1 MIYVMMYVQDSI
13 NIFFNPGHEI
23 MEKWRECRSIT
34 RFYNFFLLSSR
45 DKSTTVLVLETQ
57 KPNMNHKSRAIK

>member
-1 MIYVMMYVQDSI
+1 MIYVMYVQDSI
-13 NIFFNPGHEI
+13 NICFNPGHEI

-34 RFYNFFLLSSR
+34 RFYKFFLLSSR

-57 KPNMNHKSRAIK
+57 KPNVNHKSRAIK